1 MGALELTAGAGVDF
15 AAADAGA
22 ELELALAESDEA
34 ALVFLLWL
42 FFAGVAE
49 GSSVAELLDESVD
62 AVLVLSSAEVF
73 IDRDFFEPLELSAVV
88 VDVLDA
94 SPDADL
100 DDFEERVFSVLPV
113 SVAEPEAA
121 GVSVAADF
129 DDLDFFDLLVEPPLE
144 SEVSLAEVSVTA
156 AFFLDL
162 LLEVPE
168 ELSVALALEL
178 AAVVFVFFLLA
189 VLLLLLASDC

>member
-100 DDFEERVFSVLPV
+100 DDFEECVFSVLPV